1 MPRCSVC
8 FRQLELDAICSRHA
22 AAPLH
27 DEPRA
32 SAAPPTPP
40 MIPGHVVVDLLGVGA
55 HAAVWRA
62 RRLDGPGTGAG
73 PGGGPGGGP
82 SPGPG
87 VGPASEI
94 AVEVAVK
101 VAIAPTAQARERT
114 LHERDMLARV
124 GPPHVP
130 ALLGHGALADGR
142 VYLILEKLAGPTL
155 GARMSQMRAPP
166 VPEVAA
172 ALADAVLTALAAMHA
187 AGIVHGDLKPDNVF
201 IEDRAATLRAVL
213 VDLGLARAVG
223 ASSPGPPS
231 AAGTLLYMAPEQFDG
246 ASADRR
252 ADVYAAGVLLFELL
266 TLQPPFGGDA
276 SIVELGHR
284 VRRPPRPSTIAPVA
298 RPIEDVILRCL
309 AKDPDQ
315 RPPDAA
321 TLRAELAAAFAAA
334 ARPDSM
340 PASRSEASRTP
351 ASGTPALGTPP
362 VGVRVASASAAG
374 TAAAAEASDEG
385 SVTAV
390 GAGDGPPTG
399 EATPVPTRA
408 RGQRR
413 HTTVAV
419 AFLQA
424 SAGTADEDIQEAIEA
439 AGGWLA
445 DFTGARYAVVF
456 THEATDNPVRRAVDV
471 AQSLIDRH
479 LCRRAIVDLASVQVR
494 WRASGQP
501 WFVSNV
507 FSRAERYP
515 TESDP
520 EGVTLSEAV
529 AAALPSLGGDA
540 GPYRTT
546 RAASRVS
553 LRATTARLRALSAPF
568 VGREALL
575 ADLLADFRTAMREVR
590 PALTTLLGQP
600 GLGKSCIA
608 GVLAER
614 MAEDFPWVQVR
625 ELRAYAPV
633 GGDSTPLLR
642 ELLTWVLGL
651 PSRSPGDAGR
661 ELVEQRLGPEL
672 GREAWCGV
680 ALAMGWLAPDA
691 APVRELGVAPGTLR
705 IATARALGEA
715 LVRLARKRPQMI
727 LLDDAQW
734 ADDVVLDALEH
745 ATAAGRTAEIWCV
758 VLARPGF
765 ADIRPTWGQRAASH
779 HRRQLEAL
787 TRDDARELCRQLLEP
802 ATDVPV
808 AVIDRLVA
816 RADCVPMLLVELVRG
831 LVRQGLIK
839 PRDRETGWYVD
850 TDVLDALPDAPLLDW
865 LTQRELEA
873 LTPEQAGHARM
884 VSLLGPEFSADAVEG
899 VLAGLDRSGHMGEF
913 LLDAR
918 IGLEQLVS
926 CGLLFAHR
934 RGTFSFRHALIRE
947 AVAATV
953 DPASAV
959 HVHRAAYEHYC
970 GSTVLASADRLSR
983 LAWHAEQ
990 HGARSAALDAY
1001 RTMAE
1006 EARDKHDY
1014 LRAEQ
1019 LFTRVLAL
1027 LDEADWRGR
1036 MMARRGRGTMR
1047 YRLSRHQDAIADLA
1061 AARADARAL
1070 GDLEAEIDLLLDEAT
1085 ALDWLGRFEH
1095 ARELAEA
1102 AESRLRRC
1110 PSPRLEARVLKAL
1123 GRAAVRAEELERG
1136 ATLLARAAG
1145 KAAALGDTCY
1155 ETLVVAQLMLGGL
1168 YAWLHR
1174 LDEAESVFERVIALC
1189 RSRNDTLHLAA
1200 ALGNRV
1206 HLWAAHGRWDRMSA
1220 DLEEHLALAQVLG
1233 NAWMERNAHHS
1244 VAAFCYW
1251 RGDLDSARKHLA
1263 RVIVFDERGGESGQ
1277 RPEGPLLLA
1286 RIELASGDIEVARGL
1301 AYEIHAQQTAA
1312 ESAAQREALLRPSDS
1327 LLLAMVT
1334 LAVRGDADPAAWED
1348 LVSRAQALSLAQELC
1363 EIRDAQAR
1371 TALRAGNVAAA
1382 RAAWQAALASARPG
1396 TAFMLERLAAAMAAL
1411 PATDR

>member
-8 FRQLELDAICSRHA
+8 FRRLELDAICSRHA
-22 AAPLH
+22 AAPLY
-27 DEPRA
+27 DEPRG
-32 SAAPPTPP
+32 AAVAPATPAVP
-40 MIPGHVVVDLLGVGA
+40 DHVVVDLLGVGA

-62 RRLDGPGTGAG
+62 RRLGRPGAAMGAAG
-73 PGGGPGGGP
+73 
-82 SPGPG
+82 
-87 VGPASEI
+87 
-94 AVEVAVK
+94 EVAGDVAIK
-101 VAIAPTAQARERT
+101 VAVATTAQARERT
-114 LHERDMLARV
+114 LHERDMLARI

-130 ALLGHGALADGR
+130 ALLDHGLLADGR
-142 VYLILEKLAGPTL
+142 VYLVIEKLVGPTL
-155 GARMSQMRAPP
+155 GARMSHMRAPP

-172 ALADAVLTALAAMHA
+172 ALADVVLTALAAMHG
-187 AGIVHGDLKPDNVF
+187 AGVVHGDLKPDNVF
-201 IEDRAATLRAVL
+201 IEDRGATVRAVL
-213 VDLGLARAVG
+213 VDLGLAGAVG

-246 ASADRR
+246 AWADRR

-284 VRRPPRPSTIAPVA
+284 VRRPPRPSSIAPVA
-298 RPIEDVILRCL
+298 RPVEDVILRCL
-309 AKDPDQ
+309 AKDPGQ
-315 RPPDAA
+315 RPQDAGA
-321 TLRAELAAAFAAA
+321 LRAELGAAFAAA
-334 ARPDSM
+334 ARPVAA
-340 PASRSEASRTP
+340 PASRAAHPEVSRLP
-351 ASGTPALGTPP
+351 
-362 VGVRVASASAAG
+362 
-374 TAAAAEASDEG
+374 
-385 SVTAV
+385 AV
-390 GAGDGPPTG
+390 GAPAAGAGASAGASAPTFGAPAAGAASAGP
-399 EATPVPTRA
+399 ARA

-424 SAGTADEDIQEAIEA
+424 TPGTADEDIQEAIEA

-445 DFTGARYAVVF
+445 DFTGSRYAVVF

-471 AQSLIDRH
+471 AQSLVDRDM
-479 LCRRAIVDLASVQVR
+479 CRRAIVDLASVQVR

-540 GPYRTT
+540 GTSRTA
-546 RAASRVS
+546 RAAPRLS
-553 LRATTARLRALSAPF
+553 LRASTARLRALSAPF

-575 ADLLADFRTAMREVR
+575 ADLLADFRTAMREAR
-590 PALTTLLGQP
+590 PALTTILGQP
-600 GLGKSCIA
+600 GLGKSCVA

-614 MAEDFPWVQVR
+614 MAQHYPWVQVR
-625 ELRAYAPV
+625 ELRAHAPV

-691 APVRELGVAPGTLR
+691 ALVRELGVAPGTLR
-705 IATARALGEA
+705 TATARALGEA

-727 LLDDAQW
+727 VLDDAQW

-745 ATAAGRTAEIWCV
+745 ATAAGRSAEIWCV
-758 VLARPGF
+758 ALARPAF
-765 ADIRPTWGQRAASH
+765 TDIRPAWGQRAASH
-779 HRRQLEAL
+779 HRQQLAPL
-787 TRDDARELCRQLLEP
+787 SGDDARELCRQLLEP
-802 ATDVPV
+802 AQDVPG
-808 AVIDRLVA
+808 AVVDRLVA
-816 RADCVPMLLVELVRG
+816 RADCIPMLLVELVRG
-831 LVRQGLIK
+831 LVRQGLVR
-839 PRDRETGWYVD
+839 PHDRESGWYVD
-850 TDVLDALPDAPLLDW
+850 TDVLDALPDTPLLDW

-873 LTPEQAGHARM
+873 LTPEQAAHARM

-899 VLAGLDRSGHMGEF
+899 VLAGLDRTGHTGEF
-913 LLDAR
+913 PLDAR

-953 DPASAV
+953 DRDSAV
-959 HVHRAAYEHYC
+959 DIHRAAYEHYC
-970 GSTVLASADRLSR
+970 TSTVLGSTDRLSR

-990 HGARSAALDAY
+990 HGARHAALEAY
-1001 RTMAE
+1001 RAMAE

-1027 LDEADWRGR
+1027 LGEDDWRGR
-1036 MMARRGRGTMR
+1036 MAARRGRGIMR

-1061 AARADARAL
+1061 GARADARAL
-1070 GDLEAEIDLLLDEAT
+1070 GDVEAEIDLLLDEAM

-1102 AESRLRRC
+1102 AERLLPRS
-1110 PSPRLEARVLKAL
+1110 PSPRLEARVLKSL
-1123 GRAAVRAEELERG
+1123 GRAAVRAEELER
-1136 ATLLARAAG
+1136 ATALLARAAG
-1145 KAAALGDTCY
+1145 MAAAVGDACY

-1174 LDEAESVFERVIALC
+1174 LDEAEVVFERVIALC
-1189 RSRNDTLHLAA
+1189 RSRNDSLHLAA

-1206 HLWAAHGRWDRMSA
+1206 HLWAAHGDWERMSA

-1233 NAWMERNAHHS
+1233 NAWMERNAHHN
-1244 VAAFCYW
+1244 VATFSYW
-1251 RGDLDSARKHLA
+1251 RGDLEGARRHLA
-1263 RVIVFDERGGESGQ
+1263 RVIAFDERGSESGT
-1277 RPEGPLLLA
+1277 RPDAPLLLA
-1286 RIELASGDIEVARGL
+1286 RIELASGNLDLARAL
-1301 AYEIHAQQTAA
+1301 AFEIHAQQAGG
-1312 ESAAQREALLRPSDS
+1312 AAQREALLRPSDS

-1334 LAVRGDADPAAWED
+1334 LAVRGDADTGAWEA
-1348 LVSRAQALSLAQELC
+1348 LVSRAQTLSLTQELC

-1371 TALRAGNVAAA
+1371 TALRAGNIAAA

-1396 TAFMLERLAAAMAAL
+1396 TAFMVERLAAAMSAL
-1411 PATDR
+1411 PASAGRR

>member
-8 FRQLELDAICSRHA
+8 FRRLELDAICSRHA
-22 AAPLH
+22 AASLH
-27 DEPRA
+27 DEARA
-32 SAAPPTPP
+32 STAAPAPP
-40 MIPGHVVVDLLGVGA
+40 MIPGHVVVDLLGAGA

-62 RRLDGPGTGAG
+62 RRL
-73 PGGGPGGGP
+73 
-82 SPGPG
+82 PGPEAADG
-87 VGPASEI
+87 AAGEVAGGAAGEAPGQ
-94 AVEVAVK
+94 VAVK
-101 VAIAPTAQARERT
+101 VAIAPTAQARERS
-114 LHERDMLARV
+114 LHERDMLARL

-155 GARMSQMRAPP
+155 GARMSLLRAPP
-166 VPEVAA
+166 VPEIAA
-172 ALADAVLTALAAMHA
+172 ALADVLLTSLAAMHA
-187 AGIVHGDLKPDNVF
+187 AGVVHGDLKPDNVF
-201 IEDRAATLRAVL
+201 IEDGAAPPRAVL

-246 ASADRR
+246 ACADPR

-298 RPIEDVILRCL
+298 RPVEDVILRCL
-309 AKDPDQ
+309 AKDPGQ
-315 RPPDAA
+315 RPSDAA
-321 TLRAELAAAFAAA
+321 TLRAELGAAFAAA
-334 ARPDSM
+334 ARPGSM
-340 PASRSEASRTP
+340 PASRAAHPDVWR
-351 ASGTPALGTPP
+351 TPALGTP
-362 VGVRVASASAAG
+362 VAGAPASGSPAAG
-374 TAAAAEASDEG
+374 AATAAEASEEG
-385 SVTAV
+385 SVTAL
-390 GAGDGPPTG
+390 GAGGGPTAGEPTPAG
-399 EATPVPTRA
+399 PTRA

-424 SAGTADEDIQEAIEA
+424 NAGTADEDIQEAIEA

-471 AQSLIDRH
+471 AQSLLDRH
-479 LCRRAIVDLASVQVR
+479 LCRRAIVDLACVQVR

-540 GPYRTT
+540 GTYRTA
-546 RAASRVS
+546 RATPRLS

-568 VGREALL
+568 VGREALI
-575 ADLLADFRTAMREVR
+575 ADLLADFRTAMREAR

-614 MAEDFPWVQVR
+614 MAEHYPWVQVR

-661 ELVEQRLGPEL
+661 ELIEQRLGPEI

-745 ATAAGRTAEIWCV
+745 ATAAGRSAEIWCV

-779 HRRQLEAL
+779 HRRQLEPL

-802 ATDVPV
+802 AMDVPV

-831 LVRQGLIK
+831 LVRQGLVK

-865 LTQRELEA
+865 LTQRELEG
-873 LTPEQAGHARM
+873 LTPEQAAHARM

-899 VLAGLDRSGHMGEF
+899 VLVGLDRAGHMGEF

-959 HVHRAAYEHYC
+959 HVHRSAYEYYC
-970 GSTVLASADRLSR
+970 GSTVLASADRLAR

-990 HGARSAALDAY
+990 HGARPAALDAY
-1001 RTMAE
+1001 RAMAE

-1027 LDEADWRGR
+1027 LEEDDWRGR
-1036 MMARRGRGTMR
+1036 MTARRGRGTMR

-1061 AARADARAL
+1061 AARIDARAL

-1095 ARELAEA
+1095 ARELTEA
-1102 AESRLRRC
+1102 AERLLQHC
-1110 PSPRLEARVLKAL
+1110 PSPRLEARVLEAL
-1123 GRAAVRAEELERG
+1123 GRAAVRTEEFERA

-1145 KAAALGDTCY
+1145 KAAAVGDACY

-1174 LDEAESVFERVIALC
+1174 LDEAEVVFERVIALC

-1206 HLWAAHGRWDRMSA
+1206 HLWAAHGRWERMAA

-1263 RVIVFDERGGESGQ
+1263 RVIAFDERGGESGQ

-1286 RIELASGDIEVARGL
+1286 RIELAAGNVDLARGL

-1334 LAVRGDADPAAWED
+1334 LAVRSDADPGAWED

-1371 TALRAGNVAAA
+1371 TALRAGNIAAA
-1382 RAAWQAALASARPG
+1382 RAAWQSALASARPG
-1396 TAFMLERLAAAMAAL
+1396 TAFMLERLASAMAAL
-1411 PATDR
+1411 PAAGER

>member
-8 FRQLELDAICSRHA
+8 FRRLEPDAICSRHA

-27 DEPRA
+27 DEHRA
-32 SAAPPTPP
+32 SAAAPAPPAVPD
-40 MIPGHVVVDLLGVGA
+40 HVVVDLLGAGA

-62 RRLDGPGTGAG
+62 RRLAG
-73 PGGGPGGGP
+73 PEPATQPGIDL
-82 SPGPG
+82 
-87 VGPASEI
+87 ASE
-94 AVEVAVK
+94 VAIK
-101 VAIAPTAQARERT
+101 VAIAPTAEAQERT
-114 LHERDMLARV
+114 LHERDMLACI

-130 ALLGHGALADGR
+130 ALLGHGVLADGR
-142 VYLILEKLAGPTL
+142 VYLVLEQLAGPTL
-155 GARMSQMRAPP
+155 GARMSHMRAPP

-172 ALADAVLTALAAMHA
+172 VLADAVLAALAAMHE
-187 AGIVHGDLKPDNVF
+187 AGIVHGDVKPDNVF
-201 IEDRAATLRAVL
+201 IENRAQAGRAVL

-246 ASADRR
+246 ACADRR

-284 VRRPPRPSTIAPVA
+284 VRRPPRPSSIAPVA
-298 RPIEDVILRCL
+298 RPVEDVILRCL
-309 AKDPDQ
+309 AKDPCQ
-315 RPPDAA
+315 RPLDAA
-321 TLRAELAAAFAAA
+321 ALRAELGEAFAAA
-334 ARPDSM
+334 ARPGAM
-340 PASRSEASRTP
+340 PTSHAVHTEASRTP
-351 ASGTPALGTPP
+351 AFGTPAAG
-362 VGVRVASASAAG
+362 AAAAG
-374 TAAAAEASDEG
+374 AATAAEASVDAP
-385 SVTAV
+385 SNVS
-390 GAGDGPPTG
+390 GAAGAPAAG
-399 EATPVPTRA
+399 EATPGSART

-471 AQSLIDRH
+471 AQSLIDRD

-529 AAALPSLGGDA
+529 VAALPSLGGDA
-540 GPYRTT
+540 GTYHTA
-546 RAASRVS
+546 RAAPRLS
-553 LRATTARLRALSAPF
+553 LRPTTARLRALSAPF

-575 ADLLADFRTAMREVR
+575 ADLLADFRTAMREAR
-590 PALTTLLGQP
+590 PALTTLLGEP

-614 MAEDFPWVQVR
+614 MADQYPWVQVR
-625 ELRAYAPV
+625 ELRAHAPV

-661 ELVEQRLGPEL
+661 ELVEQRLGPEI

-715 LVRLARKRPQMI
+715 LVRLARKRPQVI
-727 LLDDAQW
+727 VLDDAQW
-734 ADDVVLDALEH
+734 ADDVILDALEH
-745 ATAAGRTAEIWCV
+745 ATAAGRSTEIWCV
-758 VLARPGF
+758 VLARPAF
-765 ADIRPTWGQRAASH
+765 ADIRPAWGQRAASH
-779 HRRQLEAL
+779 HRRQLQAL
-787 TRDDARELCRQLLEP
+787 AGDDARELCRQLLEP

-831 LVRQGLIK
+831 LVRLGLVR
-839 PRDRETGWYVD
+839 PRDRATGWYVD
-850 TDVLDALPDAPLLDW
+850 TDVLDALPDTPLLDW

-873 LTPEQAGHARM
+873 LTPEQAAHARM

-899 VLAGLDRSGHMGEF
+899 VLAGLDRVGYRGEF

-918 IGLEQLVS
+918 IGLEQLAS

-953 DPASAV
+953 DPGSAV
-959 HVHRAAYEHYC
+959 HVHRAAYQYYC
-970 GSTVLASADRLSR
+970 SSTVLGSSDRRSR

-990 HGARSAALDAY
+990 HGARQAALDAY
-1001 RTMAE
+1001 QAMAE
-1006 EARDKHDY
+1006 EARGKHDY

-1019 LFTRVLAL
+1019 LFTHVLAL
-1027 LDEADWRGR
+1027 QSEDDWRGR
-1036 MMARRGRGTMR
+1036 MAARRGRGIMR

-1070 GDLEAEIDLLLDEAT
+1070 GDVEAEIDLLLDQAM
-1085 ALDWLGRFEH
+1085 ALDWLGRFEQ
-1095 ARELAEA
+1095 ARELAQS
-1102 AESRLRRC
+1102 AESLLPRC
-1110 PSPRLEARVLKAL
+1110 PSPRLDARVLMSL
-1123 GRAAVRAEELERG
+1123 GRAAVRTEEFDRG
-1136 ATLLARAAG
+1136 ADLLARAAG
-1145 KAAALGDTCY
+1145 QAAAVGDACY

-1174 LDEAESVFERVIALC
+1174 LDEAEVVFERVIALC
-1189 RSRNDTLHLAA
+1189 RSRNDKLHLAA

-1206 HLWAAHGRWDRMSA
+1206 HLWAAHGRWERMSA

-1263 RVIVFDERGGESGQ
+1263 RVIAFDERGGESGQ

-1286 RIELASGDIEVARGL
+1286 RIELAAGNLDLARGL
-1301 AYEIHAQQTAA
+1301 AYDIHAQQTAA
-1312 ESAAQREALLRPSDS
+1312 ERAAQREALLRPSDS

-1334 LAVRGDADPAAWED
+1334 LAVRGDADPTAWED
-1348 LVSRAQALSLAQELC
+1348 LVSRAQALSLSQELC

-1371 TALRAGNVAAA
+1371 TALRVGQVATA
-1382 RAAWQAALASARPG
+1382 RAAWQVALASARPG

-1411 PATDR
+1411 PAAGAD

>member
-1 MPRCSVC
+1 
-8 FRQLELDAICSRHA
+8 ELAAICPRHA
-22 AAPLH
+22 AASLH
-27 DEPRA
+27 EEPRA
-32 SAAPPTPP
+32 TAAAPVRPAV
-40 MIPGHVVVDLLGVGA
+40 PGHVVVDLLGAGA

-62 RRLDGPGTGAG
+62 RRL
-73 PGGGPGGGP
+73 GGPGP
-82 SPGPG
+82 ATEA
-87 VGPASEI
+87 ASE
-94 AVEVAVK
+94 VAAGATGDVTVDLAIK
-101 VAIAPTAQARERT
+101 VAIAPTAQAQERT
-114 LHERDMLARV
+114 LRERDMLARI

-130 ALLGHGALADGR
+130 ALLDHGVLADGR
-142 VYLILEKLAGPTL
+142 VYLVLEKLVGPTL
-155 GARMSQMRAPP
+155 GARMSHMRAPP
-166 VPEVAA
+166 VLEVAA
-172 ALADAVLTALAAMHA
+172 ALADEVLTALAAMHA
-187 AGIVHGDLKPDNVF
+187 AGVVHGDLKPDNVF
-201 IEDRAATLRAVL
+201 IEHRGANPRAVL
-213 VDLGLARAVG
+213 VDLGLARPVG

-246 ASADRR
+246 ASADPR

-284 VRRPPRPSTIAPVA
+284 VRRPPRPSSIAPVA
-298 RPIEDVILRCL
+298 RPLEDLILRCL
-309 AKDPDQ
+309 AKDPHQ
-315 RPPDAA
+315 RPPDAGA
-321 TLRAELAAAFAAA
+321 LRVELGAAFAAA
-334 ARPDSM
+334 ARLASM
-340 PASRSEASRTP
+340 PATS
-351 ASGTPALGTPP
+351 TPP
-362 VGVRVASASAAG
+362 VGLPALAAAG
-374 TAAAAEASDEG
+374 ATAAGVTAPDAAAAGATAAAA
-385 SVTAV
+385 
-390 GAGDGPPTG
+390 GP
-399 EATPVPTRA
+399 ARA

-424 SAGTADEDIQEAIEA
+424 NAGTEDQDIQEAIEA

-445 DFTGARYAVVF
+445 DFTGSRYAVVF

-471 AQSLIDRH
+471 AQSLVDRD

-540 GPYRTT
+540 GTYRTA
-546 RAASRVS
+546 RAAPRLS
-553 LRATTARLRALSAPF
+553 LRPTTARLRALSAPF

-575 ADLLADFRTAMREVR
+575 ADLLADFRTAMRETR

-614 MAEDFPWVQVR
+614 MAEHYPWVQVR

-633 GGDSTPLLR
+633 GGDSPPLLR

-651 PSRSPGDAGR
+651 PSRNPGDAGR

-680 ALAMGWLAPDA
+680 ALAMGWLGPDA

-705 IATARALGEA
+705 TATARALGEA
-715 LVRLARKRPQMI
+715 LVRLARKRPQML

-734 ADDVVLDALEH
+734 ADDIVLDALEH
-745 ATAAGRTAEIWCV
+745 ATAAGRSAEIWCV
-758 VLARPGF
+758 VLARPSF
-765 ADIRPTWGQRAASH
+765 ADIRSTWGQRAASH
-779 HRRQLEAL
+779 HRRQLEPLAG
-787 TRDDARELCRQLLEP
+787 DDARELCRQLLEP
-802 ATDVPV
+802 ATDVPG
-808 AVIDRLVA
+808 AIIDRLVA
-816 RADCVPMLLVELVRG
+816 RADRVPMLLVELVRG
-831 LVRQGLIK
+831 LVRQGLVK
-839 PRDRETGWYVD
+839 PRDRSTGWYVD
-850 TDVLDALPDAPLLDW
+850 TDVLGALPDTPLLDW

-873 LTPEQAGHARM
+873 LTPEQAAHARM
-884 VSLLGPEFSADAVEG
+884 VSLLGPEFSGDAVEG
-899 VLAGLDRSGHMGEF
+899 VLASLDRDGHMGEF

-953 DPASAV
+953 DPGSAV
-959 HVHRAAYEHYC
+959 HIHRAAYEYYC
-970 GSTVLASADRLSR
+970 GSTVLASSDRLSR

-990 HGARSAALDAY
+990 HGARPAALDAY
-1001 RTMAE
+1001 RAMAE

-1027 LDEADWRGR
+1027 TDEDDWRGR
-1036 MMARRGRGTMR
+1036 MAARRGRGIMR
-1047 YRLSRHQDAIADLA
+1047 YRLARHQDAIADLA

-1070 GDLEAEIDLLLDEAT
+1070 GDVEAEMDLLLDEAM
-1085 ALDWLGRFEH
+1085 ALDWLGRFEP

-1102 AESRLRRC
+1102 AESLLHRC
-1110 PSPRLEARVLKAL
+1110 SSPRLEARVLKAL
-1123 GRAAVRAEELERG
+1123 GRAAVRAEELDR
-1136 ATLLARAAG
+1136 ATTLLARAAG
-1145 KAAALGDTCY
+1145 KAAAVGDAGY
-1155 ETLVVAQLMLGGL
+1155 EILVVSQLMLGGL

-1174 LDEAESVFERVIALC
+1174 LDEAELVFERVISLC

-1206 HLWAAHGRWDRMSA
+1206 HLWAAHGDWERMSA

-1251 RGDLDSARKHLA
+1251 RGDLESARKHLA
-1263 RVIVFDERGGESGQ
+1263 RMIAFDEQGGEGGQ
-1277 RPEGPLLLA
+1277 RPEGSLLLA
-1286 RIELASGDIEVARGL
+1286 RIELAAGNLDLARAL
-1301 AYEIHAQQTAA
+1301 AFEIHAHQTAA
-1312 ESAAQREALLRPSDS
+1312 ERADQREALLRPSDS

-1382 RAAWQAALASARPG
+1382 RAAWQTALASAQPG
-1396 TAFMLERLAAAMAAL
+1396 TAFMLERLAAATAAL
-1411 PATDR
+1411 PASAGQR